1 MLNVYWN
8 LKTDLGKEKEVE
20 TEQKSSE
27 TETETEVET
36 EQKRS
41 EQNICFPDSV
51 GLQSQSVA
59 VEVVLLFFSQKKFQV
74 FNANT
79 SVHFF
84 LILFQTKLIWN
95 SMIFWDIW
103 SWINNLNVIC

>member
-1 MLNVYWN
+1 MCWTFIETYRKNRFR
-8 LKTDLGKEKEVE
+8 KTKRRRNW
-20 TEQKSSE
+20 TKSSV
-27 TETETEVET
+27 TETET

-59 VEVVLLFFSQKKFQV
+59 VEVVLLFFSQKKFQHFFFKFFYQV

-84 LILFQTKLIWN
+84 GADSKF
-95 SMIFWDIW
+95 F
-103 SWINNLNVIC
+103 